1 MGQNCGSTF
10 CQERL
15 KDRGGIDDE
24 TGDQIKRNEIIQK
37 DLPQLPRD
45 SIVSVK
51 STLGKESN
59 QDEVMKLQG
68 EDIDDMTVNEEENE
82 DH

>member
-15 KDRGGIDDE
+15 KDRGDVDDE